1 MDPFELR
8 RLDFSLDEDH
18 EAIQDAFRAFF
29 VKECPTSVVRAAEP
43 LGYDAQLWSKLLA
56 LGVTSMPLPAESGGD
71 GAGIVELSLVAEE
84 LGRALAP
91 VPLVEHMVASR
102 LLAAAGGA
110 DDIVADAMDGSR
122 LLGLAF
128 ASLSAPTLVSSAAVA
143 DTIVGLDGD
152 ELVTVTADGD
162 RALLPNQACLP
173 YAIVDASAEKRSL
186 LAADGRALFAR
197 AVREWKV
204 LAAASLIGLTEGALG
219 PALEFVKSRRT
230 MGVVIGTLQGVSF
243 PLADVAIGIAGGRN
257 LFRRAAWFLDH
268 DPDAETGLQFAALAY
283 AAEVA
288 THGVTVAQHVQG
300 GLGFTVEADA
310 SLYFLRAKGWALA
323 GGDPR
328 QDAARVGELRLT
340 TAATR

>member
-152 ELVTVTADGD
+152 
-162 RALLPNQACLP
+162 
-173 YAIVDASAEKRSL
+173 
-186 LAADGRALFAR
+186 
-197 AVREWKV
+197 
-204 LAAASLIGLTEGALG
+204 
-219 PALEFVKSRRT
+219 
-230 MGVVIGTLQGVSF
+230 
-243 PLADVAIGIAGGRN
+243 
-257 LFRRAAWFLDH
+257 
-268 DPDAETGLQFAALAY
+268 
-283 AAEVA
+283 
-288 THGVTVAQHVQG
+288 
-300 GLGFTVEADA
+300 
-310 SLYFLRAKGWALA
+310 
-323 GGDPR
+323 
-328 QDAARVGELRLT
+328 
-340 TAATR
+340 